1 MLDIERRKIIF
12 DLNQLFDNYSYLSE
26 LAEFCDNDYQTMI
39 KMISKIIKYSFC
51 HNVTDKLGYLKTP
64 LRVDDDY
71 KYFLM
76 QNKKRFG
83 LFKKHI
89 NLNSV
94 YSLDPDIRI
103 SDLEGLVLP
112 SINRMIDVCEVNKL
126 NEEERKSKEEKQ
138 CLKYKKAMGFED
150 TAFWYSTT
158 DLITFNSDFMYYHSN
173 LSGDLEVDFY
183 NLYNDERYRNNPNSP
198 LYNLFSDNL
207 EHIRKVN
214 DIDLT
219 RIGNLYVIGNGR
231 HRILY
236 LMYYDCEYGVP
247 VSVTKRIEDEE
258 FNLIL
263 LRLKD
268 KYKINI
274 QKNNIFN
281 EDSNILINYLDKTY
295 NIKSL
300 DELKIFEFKLNNS
313 ESLDEFFV
321 SDYLIQK
328 KGTGEKSFSYI
339 RDKMLVFWLNFKDF
353 DVLKGN
359 YTDYLKVSGET
370 NSNVLYEAF
379 NVSQKI
385 YQKYNLLGIDYEEH
399 VLFRLIDSTDE
410 KDDVIKKIYE
420 EAEQEELRGKVYEK
434 KA

>member
-1 MLDIERRKIIF
+1 
-12 DLNQLFDNYSYLSE
+12 
-26 LAEFCDNDYQTMI
+26 
-39 KMISKIIKYSFC
+39 
-51 HNVTDKLGYLKTP
+51 
-64 LRVDDDY
+64 
-71 KYFLM
+71 
-76 QNKKRFG
+76 
-83 LFKKHI
+83 
-89 NLNSV
+89 
-94 YSLDPDIRI
+94 
-103 SDLEGLVLP
+103 
-112 SINRMIDVCEVNKL
+112 
-126 NEEERKSKEEKQ
+126 
-138 CLKYKKAMGFED
+138 
-150 TAFWYSTT
+150 
-158 DLITFNSDFMYYHSN
+158 
-173 LSGDLEVDFY
+173 
-183 NLYNDERYRNNPNSP
+183 
-198 LYNLFSDNL
+198 
-207 EHIRKVN
+207 
-214 DIDLT
+214 
-219 RIGNLYVIGNGR
+219 
-231 HRILY
+231 
-236 LMYYDCEYGVP
+236 MYYDCEYGVP

-281 EDSNILINYLDKTY
+281 EDSDILINYLDKTY

-300 DELKIFEFKLNNS
+300 DELKIFESKLNNS

-321 SDYLIQK
+321 SDYVIQK

>member
-83 LFKKHI
+83 LFKKH
-89 NLNSV
+89 
-94 YSLDPDIRI
+94 
-103 SDLEGLVLP
+103 
-112 SINRMIDVCEVNKL
+112 CEKKKL
-126 NEEERKSKEEKQ
+126 KKEERKSKEEKQ
-138 CLKYKKAMGFED
+138 CLKYKKAIGFED

-274 QKNNIFN
+274 QKNNLFN

-300 DELKIFEFKLNNS
+300 DELKIFESKLNNN

-321 SDYLIQK
+321 SDYVIEK
-328 KGTGEKSFSYI
+328 KGTGKKSFSYI

-385 YQKYNLLGIDYEEH
+385 YQKYNLLGIDYQEH